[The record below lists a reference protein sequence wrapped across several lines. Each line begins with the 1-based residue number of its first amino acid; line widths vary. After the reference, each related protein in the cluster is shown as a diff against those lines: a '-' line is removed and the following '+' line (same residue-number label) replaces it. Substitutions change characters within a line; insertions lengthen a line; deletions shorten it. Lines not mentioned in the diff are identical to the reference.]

1 MVRALLFIHQADRE
15 ARKASDVSTAKYDIP
30 SRVLSRLFATPQYF
44 NSICT
49 NVIKLNNSLK
59 TTFHIVGILLRV
71 RTRKF

>member
-49 NVIKLNNSLK
+49 NGQCNQIKQFLENHFPPCRYS
-59 TTFHIVGILLRV
+59 T
-71 RTRKF
+71 

>member
-49 NVIKLNNSLK
+49 NGQCNQIK
-59 TTFHIVGILLRV
+59 
-71 RTRKF
+71 